1 MLLVIIYIHGVV
13 IMQTVNY
20 QQLSQRVLFLPDLE
34 KIIGRNRLTLRRWWL
49 AGKFPKPVKLNGN
62 TLAWSSDIIDG
73 WIEKSLRSSAPEHFD

>member
-1 MLLVIIYIHGVV
+1 
-13 IMQTVNY
+13 MQTVNY